1 MFTLPIE
8 LYLNVL
14 ELSVPVLRKRDSR
27 LNLRELPQASEGKR
41 GYEEV
46 AGRLRYG
53 PINLGQCRSFV
64 QPLNRAAWTAK
75 ALMKVLSARIA
86 AARCASV
93 KQSRER
99 PRFLNYAPTTANN
112 AG

>member
-1 MFTLPIE
+1 MKALQ
-8 LYLNVL
+8 
-14 ELSVPVLRKRDSR
+14 LRA
-27 LNLRELPQASEGKR
+27 LRQASEGKR

-53 PINLGQCRSFV
+53 PIDLGQCRSFV

-75 ALMKVLSARIA
+75 VLKVLSARIA

-93 KQSRER
+93 KQSREW